1 MIENI
6 ADKEPEN
13 LKDVFYIGYSRLFEK
28 QWPMWVGGLLF
39 GLLNVFMFAFEKPW
53 SVADGVRNWG
63 NWVLNS
69 LNITEITIIN
79 PHLYSTSILNFG
91 IIAGALASALLARQF
106 QVRIAPKRELL
117 KALIGGTL
125 MGIGASLSFGCNIGG
140 FFSALSALSMSGL
153 AMMAGLIIGS
163 IIGLK
168 ILVWELTYLSP
179 SSVTYKKE
187 NQKKDKKRQPFIGIT
202 ILIFGVIL
210 SLVYDELD
218 YSIRGGFLIFGLII
232 GIIMQRTR
240 FCFVRAFREPFMTG
254 DGTATKA
261 VVLAVLIGVVGFS
274 ILKWTDMKDWEAQVS
289 AGFWLGSLL
298 GGTVFGIGMSLSGGC
313 ASGTLWRVGEG
324 HTKLWLALV
333 AFTLSASYFRDWLGT
348 SGWATKLGEALFIP
362 KCKDAYSTII
372 NTAATGKPPYTVPDN
387 LDNIT
392 YSTVVGCTRDHTL
405 KKLIADIKAGA
416 SLKKK

>member
-1 MIENI
+1 MVENLSE
-6 ADKEPEN
+6 KEPEN
-13 LKDVFYIGYSRLFEK
+13 LKDVFNIGYTNIFER

-63 NWVLNS
+63 NWFFNS
-69 LNITEITIIN
+69 INFTEITIIN

-91 IIAGALASALLARQF
+91 IIAGALSSALLAKQF
-106 QVRIAPKRELL
+106 QVRIAPKREIF
-117 KALIGGTL
+117 KAVIGGTL
-125 MGIGASLSFGCNIGG
+125 MGVGASLSFGCNIGG
-140 FFSALSALSMSGL
+140 FFSALSALSMSGI

-168 ILVWELTYLSP
+168 ILVWELTYFSP
-179 SSVTYKKE
+179 SISSKGKD
-187 NQKKDKKRQPFIGIT
+187 NQKTEKKNQPAMGVA
-202 ILIFGVIL
+202 ILILGVIL
-210 SLVYDELD
+210 AFVYDELD

-254 DGTATKA
+254 DASATKA

-274 ILKWTDMKDWEAQVS
+274 ILKWTDMRDWEAHVS
-289 AGFWLGSLL
+289 AGFWLGSLI
-298 GGTVFGIGMSLSGGC
+298 GGTIFGVGMSLSGGC

-324 HTKLWLALV
+324 HTKLWVALI
-333 AFTLSASYFRDWLGT
+333 AFILSASYFREWLTT

-362 KCKDAYSTII
+362 ELVGWRIGMLSVLILMFIWYLIVSWNEATRKLVII
-372 NTAATGKPPYTVPDN
+372 
-387 LDNIT
+387 
-392 YSTVVGCTRDHTL
+392 
-405 KKLIADIKAGA
+405 
-416 SLKKK
+416 